1 MSLRFFLPGV
11 IWFGAIVLLFFIP
24 ASGQTIYFK
33 MIPALSIIHGVFF
46 WGFVHI
52 WIGACKKQGKYA
64 NIRKNAFKL
73 VFASALVLTA
83 ILELLVYLI
92 TASLPDYIFWNIVF
106 DLFGSVLGLLSFRVL
121 YANCY

>member
-1 MSLRFFLPGV
+1 M
-11 IWFGAIVLLFFIP
+11 VLLFFTP
-24 ASGQTIYFK
+24 ESAQTVYFK
-33 MIPALSIIHGVFF
+33 VIPALTIVHGVLF

-52 WIGACKKQGKYA
+52 WMSACKKQGKYEI
-64 NIRKNAFKL
+64 IRKNAFKL
-73 VFASALVLTA
+73 VFFCALILIA

-92 TASLPDYIFWNIVF
+92 TETPPAHILWNIGF